1 MLVYPK
7 KKNLWIWLYLII
19 LGNNK
24 ISKEKSKVDVQV
36 NENIWQ
42 ICRKSWQLHNFYIK
56 IVSLYYMLLLPHIHI
71 CSFLCVYYLEIT
83 VNLFL
88 IVEIN
93 HKRVISLIHEIS
105 FWNKRKK
112 WWVSQH
118 EVYSCR
124 YTHFFMLGKPLFSY
138 VNVKIYLLCLMK
150 ILEIY

>member
-1 MLVYPK
+1 MNIVVSY
-7 KKNLWIWLYLII
+7 NLWKQQDFKR
-19 LGNNK
+19 K
-24 ISKEKSKVDVQV
+24 IKIRFPSLTKIFGKYVE
-36 NENIWQ
+36 
-42 ICRKSWQLHNFYIK
+42 KSWQLHNFYIK

-71 CSFLCVYYLEIT
+71 WSFLCVYYLEIT